1 MYYPNLDEVKK
12 LSEQGNYIP
21 VYTEVL
27 ADMDTPVS
35 AFHKIA
41 YDEHGE
47 RHPYAF
53 LLESVEGGESI
64 GRFSF
69 LGCDP
74 LYIMQQHKDSAT
86 FTHKGQHLETLSG
99 ASSFKNIQT
108 FMKRFKHVPIKGLA
122 PFQGGA
128 VGYSSFETIEQLEP
142 KVKCRQEDGLDVPDA
157 IFLITDTLLAFDRVK
172 HTIQIISH
180 VDLTQGA
187 NVEHAYTEATSKID
201 RFLKDLQRPV
211 QLPPLRTLQANEPL
225 PCNSNLT
232 KDQFKDMVTKAKQYI
247 VDGDI
252 IQVVLSQRF
261 ETDLDLPPLQVHRA
275 LRAINPSP
283 YMYCLHLGEDFSIT
297 GTSPEIHARCIDRKI
312 TVRPI
317 AGTRKRGAT
326 PEQDNELAKELLADA
341 KERAEHIMLVDLA
354 RNDVG
359 RIAETGSIEI
369 PNLMQIEKY
378 SHVMHIVSDVTG
390 VLKEG
395 LDSSE
400 TMSSTFPAGT
410 VSGAPKIRAMQIIAE
425 LEKSKRGPYAGT
437 IAYFSFDGSIDSCI
451 TIRTVIMKN
460 GKAYIQAGAGI
471 VADSDPDF
479 EYEETHS
486 KARAML
492 IALGAAKEMTQD

>member
-1 MYYPNLDEVKK
+1 MYYPSLDEVKELAK
-12 LSEQGNYIP
+12 KGNYIP

-35 AFHKIA
+35 AFYKIA
-41 YDEHGE
+41 YDEKGG

-53 LLESVEGGESI
+53 LLESVEGGENI

-74 LYIMQQHKDSAT
+74 LYLMQQYKDEAE
-86 FTHKGQHLETLSG
+86 FTHKGKTIEKLSG
-99 ASSFKNIQT
+99 NSAFKNLQT
-108 FMKRFKHVPIKGLA
+108 FMKRFNHVPVEGLA

-128 VGYSSFETIEQLEP
+128 VGYTSFEAIEQLEP
-142 KVKCRQEDGLDVPDA
+142 KVKCCQENGLDVPDA
-157 IFLITDTLLAFDRVK
+157 TFLITDSLLAFDRVK

-180 VDLTQGA
+180 VDLTQETDIEA
-187 NVEHAYTEATSKID
+187 AYTEATSKID
-201 RFLKDLQRPV
+201 RFLTDLQRPT
-211 QLPPLRTLQANEPL
+211 QLPPLRTLQTNDPL
-225 PCNSNLT
+225 PCDSNMT
-232 KDQFKDMVTKAKQYI
+232 RDEFKDMVIKAKEYI
-247 VDGDI
+247 VEGDI

-283 YMYCLHLGEDFSIT
+283 YMYCLHLGDNFSIA
-297 GTSPEIHARCIDRKI
+297 GTSPEIHARCIDREI

-326 PEQDNELAKELLADA
+326 SLEDEQLATELLNDP

-359 RIAETGSIEI
+359 RISETGSVKI
-369 PNLMQIEKY
+369 PNLMTIEKY

-390 VLKEG
+390 TLKEG
-395 LDSSE
+395 LESSE
-400 TMSSTFPAGT
+400 TMCSTFPAGT

-425 LEKSKRGPYAGT
+425 LEKCKRGPYAGT

-451 TIRTVIMKN
+451 TIRTVIMKD
-460 GKAYIQAGAGI
+460 GKAYIQAGAGV

-479 EYEETHS
+479 EYEETRS
-486 KARAML
+486 KAKAMFV
-492 IALGAAKEMTQD
+492 ALGAAKEMT

>member
-1 MYYPNLDEVKK
+1 MYYPNLDEVRQ
-12 LSEQGNYIP
+12 LAEQGNYIP
-21 VYTEVL
+21 VYKEVL

-35 AFHKIA
+35 AFYKIA
-41 YDEHGE
+41 YTDAGE
-47 RHPYAF
+47 RRPYAF
-53 LLESVEGGESI
+53 LLESVEGGENI

-74 LYIMQQHKDSAT
+74 LYLMQQHQDKAD
-86 FTHKGQHLETLSG
+86 FIHKGQVIESLSG
-99 ASSFKNIQT
+99 ASSFKNLQT
-108 FMKRFKHVPIKGLA
+108 FLKRFKYVPVDGMA
-122 PFQGGA
+122 PFKGGA

-142 KVKCRQEDGLDVPDA
+142 VVDCQKEDGLDVADST
-157 IFLITDTLLAFDRVK
+157 FLITDSLLAFDRVK

-180 VDLTQGA
+180 VDLTQGTDI
-187 NVEHAYTEATSKID
+187 ETAYKEATSKID
-201 RFLKDLQRPV
+201 RFLNDLQRHTN
-211 QLPPLRTLQANEPL
+211 LPPLSTLKASEPL
-225 PCNSNLT
+225 PCNSNMT
-232 KDQFKDMVTKAKQYI
+232 RDEFKEMVVKAKDYI

-261 ETDLDLPPLQVHRA
+261 ETELDLPPLQIHRA

-283 YMYCLHLGEDFSIT
+283 YMYCLHLGDDFSIC
-297 GTSPEIHARCIDRKI
+297 GTSPEIHAKCIDREI

-317 AGTRKRGAT
+317 AGTRKRGINT
-326 PEQDNELAKELLADA
+326 EEDNQLAEELLNDP

-359 RIAETGSIEI
+359 RISETGTIEV
-369 PNLMQIEKY
+369 PDLMTIERY

-390 VLKEG
+390 TLKEE
-395 LDSSE
+395 LETSE
-400 TMSSTFPAGT
+400 TMCSTFPAGT

-437 IAYFSFDGSIDSCI
+437 IAYFSFDGNIDSCI

-460 GKAYIQAGAGI
+460 GKAYIQAGAGV

-479 EYEETHS
+479 EYEETCN

-492 IALGAAKEMTQD
+492 VALSAAKEMTQD